1 MPLTLVM
8 LGSFI
13 TRFFSI
19 VHLLLLNVDS
29 KVLIDHE
36 TGSSKRNCSALL
48 NISLFEDDMSG
59 DKSECP
65 PWFNRDNETG
75 LCRAGPTLNG
85 LIQQDMSTL
94 QTSVMQ
100 CYCMT
105 EENGV
110 LAVSVCLYQCLS
122 KTPYYLLPCQ
132 ASQLQNHFC
141 LPHLKRNGTLCSKCI
156 NGYAYP
162 VYSYKMECVMCRD
175 YHYNWLKYLAAA
187 YLPLTLFY
195 IVVAMFS
202 ISFTSPMIIGVVM
215 VCQLMASPAILQILE
230 GFASDTKYGQFLK
243 LGATIASFFN
253 LDFGR
258 IYYSFCLNPNA
269 SAVLLS
275 CLDYGIVVF
284 PVLLI
289 FVTNLLVKLHTKGVR
304 PIVWCWLA
312 AMVILKPLRRQLRV
326 KTSLIDVFASF
337 LYLSLS
343 RLLIT
348 SIYLLIPVEVYYMRS
363 DGNLVTQH
371 CVFNEPAFI
380 FFGKQHRKYALL
392 AIFMFVLFFLLP
404 VILLLSYP
412 FSCFQRFLNRT
423 GLNYVAL
430 RTFID
435 VFQGYYKDGTNG
447 TKDYR
452 CFCVFPFL
460 FPLIVCSVFTVT
472 KCVFFYHF
480 ASFFG
485 ILYVTLILVLQPF
498 KQFMHNVITA
508 IMLTALVMG
517 SWSMIIN
524 NTDSTS
530 PLYINFSII
539 LLTVSLCIP
548 FVYALGL
555 ACFVTKKLMCP

>member
-1 MPLTLVM
+1 MGL
-8 LGSFI
+8 FI
-13 TRFFSI
+13 RGFLSI
-19 VHLLLLNVDS
+19 VPLLLLNVGS

-36 TGSSKRNCSALL
+36 TGLLKRNCSALL

-110 LAVSVCLYQCLS
+110 LAVGVCLYQCFS
-122 KTPYYLLPCQ
+122 ITPYYLLPCQ
-132 ASQLQNHFC
+132 ASQLQNYSC
-141 LPHLKRNGTLCSKCI
+141 PPHLKRNGILCSKCI
-156 NGYAYP
+156 DRYAYP

-175 YHYNWLKYLAAA
+175 YKYNWLKYLAAA

-202 ISFTSPMIIGVVM
+202 ISFTSPMVIGVVM
-215 VCQLMASPAILQILE
+215 VYQLIASPALLE
-230 GFASDTKYGQFLK
+230 VIEGITSGLKYGQFLK
-243 LGATIASFFN
+243 LYATLASFFN

-269 SAVLLS
+269 STVLLKS
-275 CLDYGIVVF
+275 LDYGIVVF

-312 AMVILKPLRRQLRV
+312 AMVILKPLQQQLRV

-337 LYLSLS
+337 LYLSVT

-348 SIYLLIPVEVYYMRS
+348 SIYLLIPLEVYYMS
-363 DGNLVTQH
+363 IDGNLVTQH

-380 FFGKQHRKYALL
+380 FFGKQHKKYALL
-392 AIFMFVLFFLLP
+392 AIFMFMLFFLLP

-412 FSCFQRFLNRT
+412 FSCFQRFLNKT
-423 GLNYVAL
+423 GLNSVVL

-435 VFQGYYKDGTNG
+435 VFQGYYKDGTSG

-452 CFCVFPFL
+452 FFSVFPFI
-460 FPLIVCSVFTVT
+460 FPLVACSVFTAT
-472 KCVFFYHF
+472 KCTFFYHF
-480 ASFFG
+480 ASFFA
-485 ILYVTLILVLQPF
+485 ILYLTLVLVLQPF
-498 KQFMHNVITA
+498 KQFMHNVINA
-508 IMLTALVMG
+508 IMLTALVLG
-517 SWSMIIN
+517 CWSIIISN
-524 NTDSTS
+524 IDSTS

-539 LLTVSLCIP
+539 LLTVSLCVP

-555 ACFVTKKLMCP
+555 ACFVTKKVLCS